1 MDAETAKI
9 RLKLGAI
16 EVEYEG
22 KADFLQDGLLNVMKE
37 IVGFYG
43 EHKATIPVEPL
54 ASATAAKPA
63 AGAVDLSTSTIAS
76 RP

>member
-1 MDAETAKI
+1 MGEPIMDAETAKI

-54 ASATAAKPA
+54 SCPPIPD
-63 AGAVDLSTSTIAS
+63 AGE
-76 RP
+76 